1 MSELKPCPFCGG
13 EAELCYSEVDTF
25 CRKCNVMQ
33 ETELWNTRPIEDALN
48 ARIAKL
54 EAELKITDELLK
66 EATET
71 IGAVVA
77 CCTYNSNAEAMAGA
91 YGISYRAFTMIDNFI
106 KNYNRAVL
114 DGKASTDVKT
124 STDNNKG
131 ELKWHTKTT
140 LIICSCPYLESLW
153 TECIIAANL

>member
-1 MSELKPCPFCGG
+1 MSEELRPCPFCGG

-48 ARIAKL
+48 ARIAEL

-77 CCTYNSNAEAMAGA
+77 CCTYNSNDDAKIGI
-91 YGISYRAFTMIDNFI
+91 YGIDQKAFTRIDQFI
-106 KNYNRAVL
+106 THYNDAVSA
-114 DGKASTDVKT
+114 GKVSVDVKT

-131 ELKWHTKTT
+131 E
-140 LIICSCPYLESLW
+140 
-153 TECIIAANL
+153 

>member
-131 ELKWHTKTT
+131 E
-140 LIICSCPYLESLW
+140 
-153 TECIIAANL
+153 

>member
-1 MSELKPCPFCGG
+1 MSEELRPCPFCGG

-33 ETELWNTRPIEDALN
+33 ETELWNTRPIEDALRL
-48 ARIAKL
+48 RIAEL

-77 CCTYNSNAEAMAGA
+77 CCTYNSNDDAKIGI
-91 YGISYRAFTMIDNFI
+91 YGIDQKAFTRIDQFI
-106 KNYNRAVL
+106 THYNDAVSA
-114 DGKASTDVKT
+114 GKVSVDVKT

-131 ELKWHTKTT
+131 E
-140 LIICSCPYLESLW
+140 
-153 TECIIAANL
+153 

>member
-48 ARIAKL
+48 ARIAEL

-66 EATET
+66 EATEA

-77 CCTYNSNAEAMAGA
+77 CCTYNSNDDAKIGI
-91 YGISYRAFTMIDNFI
+91 YGIDQKAFTRIDQFI
-106 KNYNRAVL
+106 THYNDAVSA
-114 DGKASTDVKT
+114 GKVSVDVKT

-131 ELKWHTKTT
+131 E
-140 LIICSCPYLESLW
+140 
-153 TECIIAANL
+153 

>member
-1 MSELKPCPFCGG
+1 MSEELRPCPFCGG

-77 CCTYNSNAEAMAGA
+77 CCTYNSNDDAKIGI
-91 YGISYRAFTMIDNFI
+91 YGIDQKAFTRIDQFI
-106 KNYNRAVL
+106 THYNDAVSA
-114 DGKASTDVKT
+114 GKVSVDVK
-124 STDNNKG
+124 N
-131 ELKWHTKTT
+131 
-140 LIICSCPYLESLW
+140 IICWPPNPPEVQ
-153 TECIIAANL
+153 E

>member
-1 MSELKPCPFCGG
+1 MSEELRPCPFCGG

-33 ETELWNTRPIEDALN
+33 ETELWNTRPTKDALRL
-48 ARIAKL
+48 RIAEL

-77 CCTYNSNAEAMAGA
+77 CCTYNSNDDAKIGI
-91 YGISYRAFTMIDNFI
+91 YGIDQKAFTRIDQFI
-106 KNYNRAVL
+106 THYNDAVSA
-114 DGKASTDVKT
+114 GKVSVDVKT

-131 ELKWHTKTT
+131 E
-140 LIICSCPYLESLW
+140 
-153 TECIIAANL
+153 

>member
-48 ARIAKL
+48 ARIAEL

-77 CCTYNSNAEAMAGA
+77 CCTYNSNDDAKIGI
-91 YGISYRAFTMIDNFI
+91 YGIDQKAFTRIDQFMTH
-106 KNYNRAVL
+106 YNDAISA
-114 DGKASTDVKT
+114 GKVSVDVKT

-131 ELKWHTKTT
+131 E
-140 LIICSCPYLESLW
+140 
-153 TECIIAANL
+153 

>member
-77 CCTYNSNAEAMAGA
+77 CCTYNSNDDAKIGI
-91 YGISYRAFTMIDNFI
+91 YGIDQKAFTRIDQFMTH
-106 KNYNRAVL
+106 YNDAISA
-114 DGKASTDVKT
+114 GKVSVDVKT

-131 ELKWHTKTT
+131 E
-140 LIICSCPYLESLW
+140 
-153 TECIIAANL
+153 